1 MERMR
6 LGVFILFVTTLFS
19 GCSIDSGDAPGPQL
33 LAVSYF
39 ENDAEGWIAEFADY
53 HEGLED
59 SMKFDFDFGS
69 VNVQNDIGDLSAIV
83 QEGYATNSELFM
95 FVKQQ
100 VSGLEPN
107 SRYLV
112 VFNIE
117 FNAQLLEEYTGLL
130 DTLYLG
136 SYLKAGVFT
145 DEPNTKVIPDPE
157 NQDLNLVVTDFDIG
171 NAAHEKGTDMM
182 NLGFIEHTKVDQ
194 SPIVLLG
201 DNQDDPIY
209 ANSDAEG
216 KLWLAVGIDSNV
228 PIYQAI
234 KYSTII
240 TEFEYVKPF

>member
-6 LGVFILFVTTLFS
+6 LGMFILLVIVLFS
-19 GCSIDSGDAPGPQL
+19 GCSIDTDDETGPKL

-39 ENDAEGWIAEFADY
+39 ENDADGWIAEFAEY

-59 SMKFDFDFGS
+59 SMRFAYDFGS
-69 VNVQNDIGDLSAIV
+69 VNVDGVGDLTVNI
-83 QEGYATNSELFM
+83 QEGFATNSDLFM
-95 FVKQQ
+95 FIKQQ
-100 VSGLEPN
+100 ISGLQPN

-112 VFNIE
+112 VFNVE

-145 DEPNTKVIPDPE
+145 EEPLTKVIPDPE
-157 NQDLNLVVTDFDIG
+157 NKDLNLVVTDFDIG
-171 NAAHEKGTDMM
+171 SAAHEAGADMA
-182 NLGFIEHTKVDQ
+182 NLGFIEHTMIGA
-194 SPIVLLG
+194 SPIILLG
-201 DNQDDPIY
+201 DNLDEPIY
-209 ANSDAEG
+209 ANSDADG
-216 KLWLAVGIDSNV
+216 KVWLAVGIDSNV